1 MTTDNWLRSATN
13 TLTQA
18 GIETA
23 RLDSL
28 VLLENILS
36 RDRSW
41 ILAHAED
48 DISEADSEALNKFI
62 VQRSS
67 HYPLAYIT
75 HKAYFYNAQFFVNDH
90 VLIPRPESE
99 AIIEVL
105 QTLPKIAL
113 HTIIDVGTG
122 SGALAITAKCIFPK
136 SNVIALDIDPKCL
149 KVAMY
154 NAKSLKTD
162 IVFVQSDLLTS
173 LPATQTGNSILL
185 ANLPYVP
192 DNYSINDSAK
202 SEPELAI
209 FGGNTGLEIYARLFR
224 QIGDSTSK
232 VEYIITESLPIQ
244 HLGLISI
251 AEQAGYDCTATNDF
265 VQLFSRRR

>member
-75 HKAYFYNAQFFVNDH
+75 PVSYTHLVVA
-90 VLIPRPESE
+90 
-99 AIIEVL
+99 L
-105 QTLPKIAL
+105 QPL
-113 HTIIDVGTG
+113 
-122 SGALAITAKCIFPK
+122 
-136 SNVIALDIDPKCL
+136 
-149 KVAMY
+149 
-154 NAKSLKTD
+154 
-162 IVFVQSDLLTS
+162 
-173 LPATQTGNSILL
+173 
-185 ANLPYVP
+185 
-192 DNYSINDSAK
+192 
-202 SEPELAI
+202 
-209 FGGNTGLEIYARLFR
+209 
-224 QIGDSTSK
+224 
-232 VEYIITESLPIQ
+232 
-244 HLGLISI
+244 
-251 AEQAGYDCTATNDF
+251 
-265 VQLFSRRR
+265 